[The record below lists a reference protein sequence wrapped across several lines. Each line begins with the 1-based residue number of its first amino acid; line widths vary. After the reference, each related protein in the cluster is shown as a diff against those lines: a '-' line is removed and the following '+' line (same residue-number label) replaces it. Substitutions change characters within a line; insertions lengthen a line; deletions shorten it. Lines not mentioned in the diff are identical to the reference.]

1 MARGNLPEDVV
12 RLLSFHGPV
21 EVWTG
26 EGSRAATQRVHVA
39 PFDDELI
46 LLVPPTSPLVGG
58 LLQTSKA
65 MVTARAEDQRYTLR
79 LEGRG
84 IAGRPVPAH
93 KSRGSITPWLPEGQP
108 AHRFLAVT
116 FIADQVEL
124 VREEGQVRNR
134 YAGPTPTGKAL
145 PGPWRRALSAALGG
159 GGRWLA
165 IAGLVGPFTWF
176 GYQGSDYP
184 FRPVALILA
193 WVAALGLVAGI
204 RLLGQSAAFA
214 KWRAGDGDLRD
225 APALQ
230 DGWLAPE
237 QARLWGMGCLLGA
250 TVAMGL
256 LAAFPSG
263 LASIGVV
270 LVSTGAPVLA
280 ASWLLHGTV
289 RARDGESG

>member
-1 MARGNLPEDVV
+1 MARGNLPDEVI

-21 EVWTG
+21 ELWTG
-26 EGSRAATQRVHVA
+26 EGSRAATQKVHVA

-79 LEGRG
+79 LEGRAV
-84 IAGRPVPAH
+84 AGRPVPSH
-93 KSRGSITPWLPEGQP
+93 RSRGSITPWLPEGQP

-116 FIADQVEL
+116 FIADKVEL
-124 VREEGQVRNR
+124 VREEGQVHNR
-134 YAGPTPTGKAL
+134 YAGPTPTGRAL
-145 PGPWRRALSAALGG
+145 PPAWRRWLSAALGE

-165 IAGLVGPFTWF
+165 ITGLVGPFAWF

-184 FRPVALILA
+184 FRPLALLLA
-193 WVAALGLVAGI
+193 WTASLGLVAGI
-204 RLLGQSAAFA
+204 RLLGQSGAFT
-214 KWRAGDGDLRD
+214 KWRAGDGDLSD
-225 APALQ
+225 APFLR
-230 DGWLAPE
+230 DGWLAPD
-237 QARLWGMGCLLGA
+237 QARLGGMAALLAA
-250 TVAMGL
+250 TVASGL

-270 LVSTGAPVLA
+270 LLSTGAPVLA